1 MLDSQFIDY
10 LARESEF
17 VQRKA
22 KLDGERFATMMVFA
36 QGSLADTS
44 LVALCEDFQYT
55 NSEKLTKQSLQERIN
70 DRAAIFLKML
80 LEAVIAQQINSN
92 NFKELLPSLKN
103 IKIKDSS
110 SYQVPE
116 HLRDLFPGSGGST
129 SEACVKIQFE
139 YELRSG
145 KIIDLSI
152 GGFTTTDI
160 VNSHNTLDD
169 IQADDLLIRDLG
181 YVDLSLL
188 NIIQKKGAFFLNR
201 IKSNVSVWIKNKTGV
216 FEPLPLA
223 KIEKQMRHQQ
233 IATKEFDVYLGKEK
247 SVACR
252 LIIECLP
259 AEVREQKHRKA
270 IKTAKKKGRT
280 LGQDTIA
287 RIGLNLFV
295 TNLCVEELP
304 MKNVWPLY
312 RLRWQIELVFKVF
325 KTVAQIDKIKKVN
338 RYRFVCYLYGKL
350 LWVLLGWNVYWK
362 LNQGA
367 RALGKTIS
375 FQKVMKNFKT
385 LCLYLKTCDGLN
397 KDGLSKIY
405 LFVESVFKNCLLERR
420 KGKLSSVEI
429 IEQLCKN

>member
-270 IKTAKKKGRT
+270 IKTAKKKR
-280 LGQDTIA
+280 
-287 RIGLNLFV
+287 
-295 TNLCVEELP
+295 
-304 MKNVWPLY
+304 
-312 RLRWQIELVFKVF
+312 
-325 KTVAQIDKIKKVN
+325 
-338 RYRFVCYLYGKL
+338 
-350 LWVLLGWNVYWK
+350 
-362 LNQGA
+362 
-367 RALGKTIS
+367 
-375 FQKVMKNFKT
+375 
-385 LCLYLKTCDGLN
+385 
-397 KDGLSKIY
+397 
-405 LFVESVFKNCLLERR
+405 
-420 KGKLSSVEI
+420 
-429 IEQLCKN
+429 